1 MKAFNLNWNI
11 RVGNWLCSSGCRHEP
26 SYFYFMWRGG
36 DKKCEK
42 YKKKKETSPCSS
54 KLFLEGGGLK
64 QNLGE
69 GSGLKSKIGSATLNY
84 FKLHYPFPFKETF
97 CERTSVVS

>member
-1 MKAFNLNWNI
+1 MKAFSLNWNI
-11 RVGNWLCSSGCRHEP
+11 RVGNWLCSSGCRREP

-54 KLFLEGGGLK
+54 KPSLGVGVGVE
-64 QNLGE
+64 QDLGE
-69 GSGLKSKIGSATLNY
+69 GSGLKRKIGSATLYY
-84 FKLHYPFPFKETF
+84 FKPPYPFPFKETF
-97 CERTSVVS
+97 G